1 MAEAAGTDGAT
12 VDTIYPI
19 TGKKYKF
26 MVKHIFWKDHVT
38 NCELHGSLERMPTAI
53 RPYGMEELHYPG
65 MFFVLGS
72 ASADHSMGPT
82 ILEGCKRTSDNKI
95 HMGDCCNYHREFKMI
110 LLFRNTGCKMSW
122 IIIFYASILN
132 ISQK

>member
-38 NCELHGSLERMPTAI
+38 NCELCGSLERMPTAI

-65 MFFVLGS
+65 MFFVLAEHQLMTAWVSRYWRG
-72 ASADHSMGPT
+72 ARGRPT
-82 ILEGCKRTSDNKI
+82 TRYTWGIVVITIESLK
-95 HMGDCCNYHREFKMI
+95 
-110 LLFRNTGCKMSW
+110 
-122 IIIFYASILN
+122 
-132 ISQK
+132 

>member
-38 NCELHGSLERMPTAI
+38 NCELCGSLERMPTAI
-53 RPYGMEELHYPG
+53 RPYGME
-65 MFFVLGS
+65 
-72 ASADHSMGPT
+72 ADCT
-82 ILEGCKRTSDNKI
+82 ILACSSCWAAHQLITAWVPRYWRSARGRPTTRYTWGIVVITIESLK
-95 HMGDCCNYHREFKMI
+95 
-110 LLFRNTGCKMSW
+110 
-122 IIIFYASILN
+122 
-132 ISQK
+132 

>member
-26 MVKHIFWKDHVT
+26 MVKHIFCKDHVT
-38 NCELHGSLERMPTAI
+38 NCELYGSLERIPTAI

-82 ILEGCKRTSDNKI
+82 ILEGAIGRPTTRYTWGIVVITIESLK
-95 HMGDCCNYHREFKMI
+95 
-110 LLFRNTGCKMSW
+110 
-122 IIIFYASILN
+122 
-132 ISQK
+132 